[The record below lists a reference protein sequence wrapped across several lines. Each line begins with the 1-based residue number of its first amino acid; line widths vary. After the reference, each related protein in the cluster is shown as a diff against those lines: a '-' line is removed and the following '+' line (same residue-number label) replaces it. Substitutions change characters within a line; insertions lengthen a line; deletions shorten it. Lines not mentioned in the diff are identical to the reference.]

1 MAIILEPRRRLVLP
15 KFGTGLTVQFRQ
27 SSIYLYDLINICW
40 YESVLEMLPLIFLMH
55 LDCFNSIM
63 GYLGWILGFGSLLFV
78 RHIIS
83 WLTYTR
89 EPIYAAREKY
99 RIVKNVWLT
108 IFFALITL
116 QIFNSAARDFLL
128 MAVVAYGFYTITDFT
143 DVADKFIVDID
154 PDRGARDIKY
164 VVSETLLRI
173 LSKLTVLGGVIAFF
187 YIREAEI
194 ALRVMFGSFLLSK
207 HFLLGILVISQVE
220 PLEESPNVL
229 QSKQIILLFTSW
241 VLDMISLGFL
251 VSDPED
257 FLIVSTSFK
266 GAATC
271 FMVLSSFIH
280 DHSLYFKEC
289 KAKQDSIIKILSSK

>member
-1 MAIILEPRRRLVLP
+1 MAVILESRKRLVLP
-15 KFGTGLTVQFRQ
+15 KFGIEKVEK
-27 SSIYLYDLINICW
+27 IDHPVYLYDLTSICW

-128 MAVVAYGFYTITDFT
+128 MAVVAYGFYTVV
-143 DVADKFIVDID
+143 DVADVTDRFIVDID
-154 PDRGARDIKY
+154 PNRGARNIRC
-164 VVSETLLRI
+164 VVSEALLRV

-194 ALRVMFGSFLLSK
+194 ALRVMFESFLLSK
-207 HFLLGILVISQVE
+207 LLFIGVFIIWFIEDHQK
-220 PLEESPNVL
+220 SPNEIELNANKV
-229 QSKQIILLFTSW
+229 IVFPLFNLFFDI
-241 VLDMISLGFL
+241 VSLGL
-251 VSDPED
+251 VVGRNRED
-257 FLIVSTSFK
+257 FLIGSIIFK
-266 GAATC
+266 GHAIC
-271 FMVLSSFIH
+271 IMMISNFI
-280 DHSLYFKEC
+280 FGP
-289 KAKQDSIIKILSSK
+289 

>member
-128 MAVVAYGFYTITDFT
+128 MAVVAYGFYTVV
-143 DVADKFIVDID
+143 DVADVTDRFIVDID
-154 PDRGARDIKY
+154 PNRGARNIRC
-164 VVSETLLRI
+164 VVSEALLRV

-194 ALRVMFGSFLLSK
+194 ALRVMFESFLLSK
-207 HFLLGILVISQVE
+207 LLFIGVFIIWFIEDHQK
-220 PLEESPNVL
+220 SPNEIELNANKV
-229 QSKQIILLFTSW
+229 IVFPLFNLFFDI
-241 VLDMISLGFL
+241 VSLGL
-251 VSDPED
+251 VVGRNRED
-257 FLIVSTSFK
+257 FLIGSIIFK
-266 GAATC
+266 GHAIC
-271 FMVLSSFIH
+271 IMMISNFI
-280 DHSLYFKEC
+280 FGP
-289 KAKQDSIIKILSSK
+289 